1 MSSVEPNNTPG
12 DAAPGTAAA
21 ITRSPNF
28 KYWVFGALAVGIF
41 SSVIDHGSV
50 NVALPTIASH
60 FKTDLPTIQW
70 VVIIYALTIAAL
82 LLPMGRLSDLVGRK
96 KVYITGIAVL
106 GIGATLSGLS
116 PSLELLFPSR
126 VLQGVGAAM
135 TQGTGMAIVT
145 AVFPANEKGRAIGMF
160 MTMVGVGAI
169 AGPAI
174 GGLTVDWFGW
184 RLVFFLTLPLNTLG
198 AVATLWIL
206 RGGTEVREAERDRF
220 DWLGAALST
229 GVLVALLLA
238 MTTGNK
244 AGWFSPPILAAF
256 AGAIGMLGAF
266 IWWELRTDAPM
277 LDIRLFRGRTFTLG
291 ISAAFLTFLG
301 SSAVLFMMPFYLQ
314 NVLGYS
320 AKTTGFVV
328 VPGAICMAIMGT
340 VSGVLSDRFGWRSFT
355 VGGLA
360 SSATGLL
367 ILSQVTEDSSLWM
380 VVPALMLM
388 NTGMGT
394 FYSPN
399 SSSVMNAVGVAKY
412 GVVSGFLNLVRNAA
426 NVTSIAFA
434 TIIVTATMTSMG
446 FEPSLEAVRGEN
458 EGVGRAFTVGL
469 RYAFLAM
476 MSIVVVSLTLSAL
489 QPNRI
494 PEAES
499 DDSAEVHETP
509 TEA

>member
-1 MSSVEPNNTPG
+1 MSSTDSSATPS
-12 DAAPGTAAA
+12 DAAPGSETAL
-21 ITRSPNF
+21 TRSPNF

-41 SSVIDHGSV
+41 ASVVDHGSV

-96 KVYITGIAVL
+96 KIYLIGIMVL
-106 GIGATLSGLS
+106 GTGAALSGLS
-116 PSLELLFPSR
+116 PSLEMLFPSR
-126 VLQGVGAAM
+126 ILQGVGAAM

-145 AVFPANEKGRAIGMF
+145 AVFPPNEKGRAIGMF

-174 GGLTVDWFGW
+174 GGLAVDAFGW
-184 RLVFFLTLPLNTLG
+184 RLVFFLTLPLNIIG
-198 AVATLWIL
+198 AVATLWVL
-206 RGGTEVREAERDRF
+206 RGWTEVREAKRSKF

-244 AGWFSPPILAAF
+244 AGWLSPPIMAAF
-256 AGAIGMLGAF
+256 AGAIGMLVAF
-266 IWWELRTDAPM
+266 VWWELRADAPM
-277 LDIRLFRGRTFTLG
+277 LDLSLFRGRTFTLG
-291 ISAAFLTFLG
+291 VSAAFLTFLG

-320 AKTTGFVV
+320 AKTAGFVV

-340 VSGVLSDRFGWRSFT
+340 VSGVLSDRFGWRPFT

-367 ILSQVTEDSSLWM
+367 ILSRVTEDSSLWM

-434 TIIVTATMTSMG
+434 TIIVTATMASMG
-446 FEPSLEAVRGEN
+446 YEPSLEAVRGEAV
-458 EGVGRAFTVGL
+458 GVGHAFTVGL
-469 RYAFLAM
+469 RWAFLVM
-476 MSIVVVSLTLSAL
+476 MSFVLLSLTFSAL

-494 PEAES
+494 PEAVPEDTSELEES
-499 DDSAEVHETP
+499 PAEV
-509 TEA
+509 

>member
-1 MSSVEPNNTPG
+1 MSSTKPRSASSGPTPG
-12 DAAPGTAAA
+12 RETALA
-21 ITRSPNF
+21 RSPDF

-41 SSVIDHGSV
+41 ASVVDHGSV

-60 FKTDLPTIQW
+60 FRTDLPTIQW
-70 VVIIYALTIAAL
+70 VVIIYSLTIAAL

-96 KVYITGIAVL
+96 KIYIFGIMVL
-106 GIGATLSGLS
+106 GTGAALSGLS

-126 VLQGVGAAM
+126 VLQGIGAAM

-145 AVFPANEKGRAIGMF
+145 AVFPAKEKGRAIGMF

-174 GGLTVDWFGW
+174 GGLLVDFFGW
-184 RLVFFLTLPLNTLG
+184 RVVFFLTLPLNIIG
-198 AVATLWIL
+198 AVATLWVL
-206 RGGTEVREAERDRF
+206 SGWTEGKEADRARF
-220 DWLGAALST
+220 DWLGATLST

-238 MTTGNK
+238 MTIGNK
-244 AGWFSPPILAAF
+244 AGWFSPSIVIAF
-256 AGAIGMLGAF
+256 TAAIGMLGTF
-266 IWWELRTDAPM
+266 IWWELRTSAPM
-277 LDIRLFRGRTFTLG
+277 LDLRLFRRKTFSLG

-320 AKTTGFVV
+320 AKAAGFAV

-360 SSATGLL
+360 SSGIGLL
-367 ILSQVTEDSSLWM
+367 ILSCITEDSSLWM

-388 NTGMGT
+388 NIGMGT

-399 SSSVMNAVGVAKY
+399 SSSVMSSVVVSKY

-434 TIIVTATMTSMG
+434 TVIVTTTMASMG
-446 FEPSLEAVRGEN
+446 FEPSLEAVRGEA
-458 EGVGRAFTVGL
+458 EGVDQAFTLGL

-476 MSIVVVSLTLSAL
+476 MSIIVVSLTFSAL

-494 PEAES
+494 PEPEPQDTANR
-499 DDSAEVHETP
+499 
-509 TEA
+509 